1 MTETEYI
8 SLKLGIYSMSVFAK
22 DFNFRD
28 FVTDEYIDLYDDI
41 IFSRNLPEL
50 HNRLEACARTAR
62 ILARHSCSLSEYI
75 WRRVCE
81 SENEYVKAVARGG
94 DIHAALKANAEADL
108 DALSAMTGHTP
119 AELFRLEDYGGHI
132 PQFENEKLDLR
143 AMYEERLRNISKV
156 GFGKFA
162 TATMFRVDDDGNIE
176 PVGSADT
183 IMPDAFVGYESQR
196 RQVYDNTRA
205 LVEGRP
211 AANILL
217 FGDAGTGKSSTVKS
231 AANMFADDGV
241 RLIELRRDQLLA
253 LHRVMSRIAE
263 SPLKFIIFID
273 DLSFNKNDDSFSMLK
288 AARGG
293 SASAKAKNAVIYA
306 TSNRRHIVKE
316 TFSDR
321 GNSLD
326 ADDIHKNDTAQELM
340 SLSDRFGLTV
350 YFERPNK
357 ALYLEIV
364 HTLAAR
370 AGIEVDGELD
380 VAAEAFAL
388 SRASRSPRAAE
399 QFINSL
405 L

>member
-1 MTETEYI
+1 MTETEYR
-8 SLKLGIYSMSVFAK
+8 SLELGIYSLSVFAE
-22 DFNFRD
+22 DFGAC
-28 FVTDEYIDLYDDI
+28 EYDYADSISLYNI

-62 ILARHSCSLSEYI
+62 ILARYGCSLSEYI

-81 SENEYVKAVARGG
+81 SENEYVRCVAGG
-94 DIHAALKANAEADL
+94 RTVPDALKANANADL

-119 AELFRLEDYGGHI
+119 AELFVLEDYGGYV

-143 AMYEERLRNISKV
+143 AMYDERLRNISKV

-162 TATMFRVDDDGNIE
+162 TATMFRVGDDGKIE
-176 PVGSADT
+176 PVASADT
-183 IMPDAFVGYESQR
+183 ITPDAFVGYEAQR
-196 RQVYDNTRA
+196 QRVYDNTRA

-231 AANMFADDGV
+231 AANMFANDGV
-241 RLIELRRDQLLA
+241 RLIELRRDQLLE
-253 LHRVMSRIAE
+253 LHRVMGKIAD

-273 DLSFNKNDDSFSMLK
+273 DLSFSKNDDSFSMLK
-288 AARGG
+288 AALEG

-316 TFSDR
+316 TFSER

-326 ADDIHKNDTAQELM
+326 ADDIHKNDTAQELL
-340 SLSDRFGLTV
+340 SLSDRFGMTV

-357 ALYLEIV
+357 ALYLDIV
-364 HTLAAR
+364 HTLAKR
-370 AGIEVDGELD
+370 AGIEVNGELD
-380 VAAEAFAL
+380 VKAETFAL

>member
-1 MTETEYI
+1 MTETEYR
-8 SLKLGIYSMSVFAK
+8 SLELGIYSLSVFAE
-22 DFNFRD
+22 DFGAC
-28 FVTDEYIDLYDDI
+28 EYDYADSISLYNI

-50 HNRLEACARTAR
+50 RDRLEACARTAR
-62 ILARHSCSLSEYI
+62 ILARYGCSLSEYI

-81 SENEYVKAVARGG
+81 SENEYVRCVAGGRAVP
-94 DIHAALKANAEADL
+94 DALKANANADL

-119 AELFRLEDYGGHI
+119 AELFVLEDYGGYV

-143 AMYEERLRNISKV
+143 AMYDERLRNISKV

-162 TATMFRVDDDGNIE
+162 TATMFRVGDDGKIE
-176 PVGSADT
+176 PVASADT
-183 IMPDAFVGYESQR
+183 ITPDAFVGYEAQR
-196 RQVYDNTRA
+196 QRVYDNTRA

-241 RLIELRRDQLLA
+241 RLIELRRDQLLE
-253 LHRVMSRIAE
+253 LHRMMGKIAD

-273 DLSFNKNDDSFSMLK
+273 DLSFSKNDDSFSMLK
-288 AARGG
+288 AALEG

-316 TFSDR
+316 TFSER

-326 ADDIHKNDTAQELM
+326 ADDIHKNDTAQELL
-340 SLSDRFGLTV
+340 SLSDRFGMTV

-357 ALYLEIV
+357 ALYLDIV
-364 HTLAAR
+364 HTLAKR

-380 VAAEAFAL
+380 VKAETFAL